1 MTATKLDRDAD
12 LELVTIYEISK
23 ILTSSL
29 DFQKSVREALNVMLT
44 HLHMRHA
51 MVSMVQGEG
60 KLHVLGAAG
69 VPFAVQED
77 IILDAESGIVGQVL
91 KHGSPMVVPDITAD
105 PVFINRTGR
114 DLSQCAGVALIAVP
128 VKIGREVVGVLSV
141 DRPPGASKP
150 ASFDRDVRLLSLV
163 ASLVGQTF
171 KLHQAIAAE
180 RAQLMLETHRLQ
192 KQLQGKYDVEN
203 VIGRSKR
210 MKEVFADVH
219 QAAPGNSTILLR
231 GESGTGKEAI
241 AHAIHYLSP
250 RSKGPFVKVNC
261 AALPETLLES
271 ELFGHEKGAFTGA
284 TAERKGR
291 FEMADGGTLFL
302 DEIGDI
308 SSSFQAK
315 LLRVLQ
321 EHEFERVGGNK
332 THKAN
337 FRLVAATNRNLEE
350 MVQKGDFR
358 ADLYFRLNVVAIL
371 LPALRERKEDIPLL
385 VDFFLSRF
393 NRENNRK
400 LSITP
405 GAVEILQHCNWPG
418 NVRELENCIE
428 RAATMTRGALIRE
441 SDMRCQKGQCFS
453 SVLLESSASRACH
466 PVMDMPGTHP
476 GGHTTFPAREPIQP
490 QSQPVHFRDPI
501 PVVAAP
507 ARPAMPAAAPPDY
520 GDDDLAEGSDAFVS
534 ERERLI
540 EAMERCGWVQAKAA
554 RLLNLTPRQIGYAL
568 KKFNIEVKRL

>member
-77 IILDAESGIVGQVL
+77 IILDSESGIVGQVL

-271 ELFGHEKGAFTGA
+271 ELFGYKRGAFTGA
-284 TAERKGR
+284 ADDRVGL
-291 FEMADGGTLFL
+291 FQQADGGTLFL
-302 DEIGDI
+302 DEIGET
-308 SSSFQAK
+308 SPAFQVK

-321 EHEFERVGGNK
+321 EGEFRPLGSNRVVS
-332 THKAN
+332 TDV
-337 FRLVAATNRNLEE
+337 RVIAATNRDLEE
-350 MVQKGDFR
+350 DVRTGRFR
-358 ADLYFRLNVVAIL
+358 EDLYYRLATISLHV
-371 LPALRERKEDIPLL
+371 PALRERPDDLPELARRLL
-385 VDFFLSRF
+385 DNASRAMDKPVEGF
-393 NRENNRK
+393 
-400 LSITP
+400 TP
-405 GAVEILQHCNWPG
+405 AALAGMLAYHWPG
-418 NVRELENCIE
+418 NVRELQNEILRMVALADTPLLGAE
-428 RAATMTRGALIRE
+428 LLSPRVHQGAALPPLAL
-441 SDMRCQKGQCFS
+441 D
-453 SVLLESSASRACH
+453 LA
-466 PVMDMPGTHP
+466 
-476 GGHTTFPAREPIQP
+476 
-490 QSQPVHFRDPI
+490 
-501 PVVAAP
+501 
-507 ARPAMPAAAPPDY
+507 PAAA
-520 GDDDLAEGSDAFVS
+520 GGSGSLKERMEQLEMEVLAA
-534 ERERLI
+534 
-540 EAMERCGWVQAKAA
+540 AMRRHRGNKSRAA
-554 RLLNLTPRQIGYAL
+554 RELGLSRVGLRAKLARYGLEPDA
-568 KKFNIEVKRL
+568 

>member
-1 MTATKLDRDAD
+1 PL
-12 LELVTIYEISK
+12 
-23 ILTSSL
+23 
-29 DFQKSVREALNVMLT
+29 
-44 HLHMRHA
+44 
-51 MVSMVQGEG
+51 
-60 KLHVLGAAG
+60 
-69 VPFAVQED
+69 
-77 IILDAESGIVGQVL
+77 
-91 KHGSPMVVPDITAD
+91 
-105 PVFINRTGR
+105 FINRTGR

-141 DRPPGASKP
+141 DRPPGAPQP
-150 ASFDRDVRLLSLV
+150 ASFDRDIRILSLV

-171 KLHQAIAAE
+171 KLHHAIAAE

-203 VIGRSKR
+203 VIGRSRR

-308 SSSFQAK
+308 SAAFQAK
-315 LLRVLQ
+315 LLRILQ

-332 THKAN
+332 TLKAN

-350 MVQKGDFR
+350 MVQKGEFR

-371 LPALRERKEDIPLL
+371 IPALRERKEDIPLL
-385 VDFFLSRF
+385 VDFFLTRF

-400 LSITP
+400 LTMTP
-405 GAVEILQHCNWPG
+405 GSVEILMQCNWPG
-418 NVRELENCIE
+418 NVRELENCVE
-428 RAATMTRGALIRE
+428 RAATMTRGSLIRE
-441 SDMRCQKGQCFS
+441 ADMRCQKGQCFS

-466 PVMDMPGTHP
+466 PVMEMPGGQASAAH
-476 GGHTTFPAREPIQP
+476 REPIQP
-490 QSQPVHFRDPI
+490 IHFRDAVP
-501 PVVAAP
+501 AAP
-507 ARPAMPAAAPPDY
+507 ARPAMPPPVPMDY
-520 GDDDLAEGSDAFVS
+520 GDDEPSEGSEAFVS
-534 ERERLI
+534 ERERLV

>member
-1 MTATKLDRDAD
+1 MPIPAGDRAKD
-12 LELVTIYEISK
+12 LEIITIYEISK

-44 HLHMRHA
+44 HLHMRHG
-51 MVSMVQGEG
+51 MVSLVQEAG
-60 KLHVLGAAG
+60 KLHVVGAAG
-69 VPFAVQED
+69 VPFSTEQGLV
-77 IILDAESGIVGQVL
+77 LDATEGVASKVL
-91 KHGSPMVVPDITAD
+91 KTGSPMVVPDITQD
-105 PVFINRTGR
+105 EVFLNRTGR
-114 DLSQCAGVALIAVP
+114 DLSQCAGVALIVVP
-128 VKIGREVVGVLSV
+128 IKDGREVVGMLSV
-141 DRPPGASKP
+141 DRPPGSDRP
-150 ASFDRDVRLLSLV
+150 MSFDRDLRILTLV

-171 KLHQAIAAE
+171 RLHQAIAAE
-180 RAQLMLETHRLQ
+180 RAQLMQETHRLQ

-210 MKEVFADVH
+210 MKDVFADVH
-219 QAAPGNSTILLR
+219 LAAPGNSTILLR

-250 RSKGPFVKVNC
+250 RAKGPFVKVNC

-308 SSSFQAK
+308 SASFQAK

-332 THKAN
+332 THKAS

-350 MVQKGDFR
+350 MVQAGDFR

-371 LPALRERKEDIPLL
+371 LPPLRERKDDIPLL
-385 VDFFLSRF
+385 VDFFLTRF

-400 LSITP
+400 LAIAP
-405 GAVEILQHCNWPG
+405 EAVAILQHCNWPG

-428 RAATMTRGALIRE
+428 RAATMTRGNLIRE
-441 SDMRCQKGQCFS
+441 TDMRCQKGQCFS
-453 SVLLESSASRACH
+453 SVLLESAAARGCH
-466 PVMDMPGTHP
+466 PVLERPGTHPGTHP
-476 GGHTTFPAREPIQP
+476 GGHTPPAREETR
-490 QSQPVHFRDPI
+490 PVHFRAP
-501 PVVAAP
+501 PPAP
-507 ARPAMPAAAPPDY
+507 AESSEDGSM
-520 GDDDLAEGSDAFVS
+520 EGSGAFMS
-534 ERERLI
+534 ERDRLL

-568 KKFNIEVKRL
+568 KKFNIEVKQL

>member
-77 IILDAESGIVGQVL
+77 IVLDAESGIVGQVL
-91 KHGSPMVVPDITAD
+91 KHGSPMVVPDITED

-128 VKIGREVVGVLSV
+128 VKIGREVAGVLSV

-203 VIGRSKR
+203 VIGRSRR

-302 DEIGDI
+302 DEIGDMPLHLQ
-308 SSSFQAK
+308 SR

-321 EHEFERVGGNK
+321 ERQVTPLGSGKPVAVDFALVCA
-332 THKAN
+332 THRPLRQEVEAG
-337 FRLVAATNRNLEE
+337 R
-350 MVQKGDFR
+350 FR
-358 ADLYFRLNVVAIL
+358 ADLYYRLNGL
-371 LPALRERKEDIPLL
+371 TLTLPALRERSDFSALVARLL
-385 VDFFLSRF
+385 AEMAPGRSLA
-393 NRENNRK
+393 
-400 LSITP
+400 LTP
-405 GAVEILQHCNWPG
+405 AVARAFADYAWPG
-418 NVRELENCIE
+418 NLRQLANALRTATALLEADEECIDWPHLPDDLADELQQ
-428 RAATMTRGALIRE
+428 RPLAADAAATMAEPAPDRLQE
-441 SDMRCQKGQCFS
+441 
-453 SVLLESSASRACH
+453 VSRLA
-466 PVMDMPGTHP
+466 
-476 GGHTTFPAREPIQP
+476 IQ
-490 QSQPVHFRDPI
+490 RA
-501 PVVAAP
+501 VAA
-507 ARPAMPAAAPPDY
+507 AR
-520 GDDDLAEGSDAFVS
+520 GNLS
-534 ERERLI
+534 E
-540 EAMERCGWVQAKAA
+540 AA
-554 RLLNLTPRQIGYAL
+554 RRLGISRNTLYRKL
-568 KKFNIEVKRL
+568 KAGATEDAS